1 MKSIIT
7 IMTTCAL
14 MALCAC
20 ASIQSFLGSP
30 AAQPVIDATVLVA
43 VATAEA
49 KGVPAAQINKV
60 AKAALAADTGVS
72 GTLAAVSA
80 LVDQAISNSGL
91 PAADLAAAKILEV
104 ALAAAITAK
113 IGDNAELATVQ
124 ADVAVVL
131 NSVIAAS
138 GG

>member
-1 MKSIIT
+1 
-7 IMTTCAL
+7 MTACAI

-20 ASIQSFLGSP
+20 ASVQSFFASP
-30 AAQPVIDATVLVA
+30 ASQPVVDAVVLVA
-43 VATAEA
+43 VATAEQ
-49 KGVPAAQINKV
+49 KGVPAEQINKV
-60 AKAALAADTGVS
+60 AKAALVADTGVS

-113 IGDNAELATVQ
+113 IGNNADLAAVQ

-131 NSVIAAS
+131 KSVIAAS

>member
-1 MKSIIT
+1 MKSLVT
-7 IMTTCAL
+7 LMTACAL

-20 ASIQSFLGSP
+20 ASIQSFFGSP
-30 AAQPVIDATVLVA
+30 ASQPIVDAVVLVA
-43 VATAEA
+43 VATAEQ

-60 AKAALAADTGVS
+60 AKAALVADTGVAGS
-72 GTLAAVSA
+72 LAAISA
-80 LVDQAISNSGL
+80 LVDDAIAKSGL

-104 ALAAAITAK
+104 ALAAAITSK
-113 IGDNAELATVQ
+113 IGNNADLAAVQ
-124 ADVAVVL
+124 SDVAVIL

>member
-1 MKSIIT
+1 
-7 IMTTCAL
+7 MTACAL

-20 ASIQSFLGSP
+20 ASIQSFFGSP
-30 AAQPVIDATVLVA
+30 ASQPIVDAVVLVA
-43 VATAEA
+43 VATAEQ

-60 AKAALAADTGVS
+60 AKAALVADTGVAGS
-72 GTLAAVSA
+72 LAAISA
-80 LVDQAISNSGL
+80 LVDDAIAKSGL

-104 ALAAAITAK
+104 ALAAAITSK
-113 IGDNAELATVQ
+113 IGNNADLAAVQ
-124 ADVAVVL
+124 SDVAVIL

>member
-1 MKSIIT
+1 MKSIVT
-7 IMTTCAL
+7 LMTACAV

-20 ASIQSFLGSP
+20 ASIQSFFGSP
-30 AAQPVIDATVLVA
+30 QSQPVIDAVVLVA
-43 VATAEA
+43 VATAEQ

-72 GTLAAVSA
+72 GTLAAVST

-113 IGDNAELATVQ
+113 VGDNANLAAAQ